1 MFLSLTF
8 SLWFRAFMLLAVRDF
23 SFHDALQRLMKTIG
37 IRKVWCEL
45 RQILVPEGKGRFFGI
60 RTEYRGHSE
69 TAIYLCRAKRIC
81 LQTAGEHKQIVR
93 LHFKIHG
100 QQYFCC

>member
-23 SFHDALQRLMKTIG
+23 SFHDATQRLMKTIG
-37 IRKVWCEL
+37 SRKLWCEL

-69 TAIYLCRAKRIC
+69 TAIYLCIEKKNGYDGR
-81 LQTAGEHKQIVR
+81 GV
-93 LHFKIHG
+93 
-100 QQYFCC
+100 

>member
-8 SLWFRAFMLLAVRDF
+8 SLWFRAFMLLAIRDF

-45 RQILVPEGKGRFFGI
+45 SQILVPEGKGRFYAI
-60 RTEYRGHSE
+60 RIEYRGHSE
-69 TAIYLCRAKRIC
+69 TAIYLCRAKRKE
-81 LQTAGEHKQIVR
+81 ADGKGGMAQIHEVN
-93 LHFKIHG
+93 
-100 QQYFCC
+100 